1 MKLSKCYK
9 LVYIFAIVVLT
20 QAMTCENFDE
30 SETMFHKNAK
40 GHPEFN
46 WLTTVNA
53 EQFNKKVVGKG
64 WKWKSSSRITDDGK
78 TEEFV
83 FAGNGNPKEYYFTP
97 DSVWVFSYY
106 QDRNLRQCSTY
117 DYDETENQVN
127 SPLIEYMQI
136 CSLNAKSMETIE
148 QTGDIGYFV
157 NEYEVMM
164 PFELNARMLGFEP
177 VTE

>member
-30 SETMFHKNAK
+30 SETMFHKNAN
-40 GHPEFN
+40 GRPEYN
-46 WLTTVNA
+46 WLNTVKA
-53 EQFNKKVVGKG
+53 RQFNENAVGKG

-83 FAGNGNPKEYYFTP
+83 FAGSGYPKEYYFTP

-117 DYDETENQVN
+117 GYDETENQVN

-136 CSLNAKSMETIE
+136 CSLNAKSMQTIE
-148 QTGDIGYFV
+148 QVGGIGYFV
-157 NEYEVMM
+157 NVYEVMM

-177 VTE
+177 VAE